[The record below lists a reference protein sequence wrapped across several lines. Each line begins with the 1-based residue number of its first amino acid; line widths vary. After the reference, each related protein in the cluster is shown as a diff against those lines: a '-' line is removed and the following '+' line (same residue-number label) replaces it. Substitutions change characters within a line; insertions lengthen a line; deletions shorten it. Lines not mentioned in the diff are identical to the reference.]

1 MSGATTPF
9 GGSRIAVAGAELLGL
24 PSGALWWPD
33 EATLIVSDLHFEKG
47 SSFARRGS
55 LLPPYD
61 TTATLARLEADVAA
75 LAPTRVI
82 SLGDAFHDPFAP
94 ERLTA
99 GDADRIAALRAGRT
113 WVWIDGNHDAA
124 LRGAIGGE
132 RRTELA
138 IGPLVF
144 RHEPTR
150 GARGEI
156 SGHLHPAARVRV
168 ASGTVRR
175 RCFAGDGNRVILPAY
190 GSLAGGLDVA
200 TPAFAG
206 LFATAALCVHLLG
219 DGRVHAMPAR
229 AIVGLDPGR
238 GGLSRDGTGRRPAS
252 R

>member
-1 MSGATTPF
+1 M
-9 GGSRIAVAGAELLGL
+9 
-24 PSGALWWPD
+24 
-33 EATLIVSDLHFEKG
+33 
-47 SSFARRGS
+47 
-55 LLPPYD
+55 
-61 TTATLARLEADVAA
+61 
-75 LAPTRVI
+75 I

-99 GDADRIAALRAGRT
+99 ADADRIAALQADRT

-124 LRGAIGGE
+124 LLGTIGGE
-132 RRTELA
+132 RRTEIA

-150 GARGEI
+150 GACGEI

-175 RCFAGDGNRVILPAY
+175 RCFAADGNRVILPAY
-190 GSLAGGLDVA
+190 GALAGGLDVVSQ
-200 TPAFAG
+200 AFAG
-206 LFATAALCVHLLG
+206 LFTVAALTVHLLG
-219 DGRVHAMPAR
+219 EGRVHAMPAR

-238 GGLSRDGTGRRPAS
+238 AEISRDGRGRRPAS